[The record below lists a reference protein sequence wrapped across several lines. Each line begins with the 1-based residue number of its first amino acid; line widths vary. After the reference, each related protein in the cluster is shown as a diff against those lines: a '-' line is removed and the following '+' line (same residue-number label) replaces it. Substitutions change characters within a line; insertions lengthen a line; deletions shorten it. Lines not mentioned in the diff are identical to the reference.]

1 MHMQLKGIEAGAA
14 SRHSNFVQMQTT
26 FLLSADETH
35 STACENTRWEVPL
48 AHSTLFPFAEFF
60 SLHTPACNYSL

>member
-1 MHMQLKGIEAGAA
+1 MQLKGIEAGAV

-26 FLLSADETH
+26 FLLCTDETH
-35 STACENTRWEVPL
+35 STALANTRWKMPL

-60 SLHTPACNYSL
+60 SLYTRQRNYTL